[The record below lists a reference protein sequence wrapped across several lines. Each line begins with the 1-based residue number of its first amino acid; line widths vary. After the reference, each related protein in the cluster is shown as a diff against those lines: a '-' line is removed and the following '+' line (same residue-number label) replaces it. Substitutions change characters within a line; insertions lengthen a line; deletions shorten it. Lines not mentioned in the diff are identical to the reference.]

1 MILEYTAKRRKN
13 YNFNKYSLPIV
24 FCFWINMYDRNLSIE
39 DADKEQNDL
48 DNKLI
53 GIKEVKYQ
61 LKRSFLNNT
70 RLFSSAREKIL
81 NNFKSKIFQIKN
93 LNKIA
98 TLDSAPEPIKA
109 QTKKS

>member
-53 GIKEVKYQ
+53 GINRGKIPVK
-61 LKRSFLNNT
+61 KV
-70 RLFSSAREKIL
+70 I
-81 NNFKSKIFQIKN
+81 SKQHKTIF
-93 LNKIA
+93 
-98 TLDSAPEPIKA
+98 
-109 QTKKS
+109 